1 MSDPTPLP
9 EPDTISEPAAEQST
23 FHWRSVWHA
32 MVLGGLAGAAIE
44 VFNLN
49 ILFRDFADT
58 ILTATVIGGLLGFT
72 RWRNL
77 LWIVNSLLITG
88 ILLISYTPL
97 SGFLIHRLDVSD
109 PPARADA
116 IVVLADGYVNDQTIA
131 SQGQERLLC
140 AFRLL
145 RGGYAPQ
152 LLVTRPIGAAGQWT
166 DLVRRE
172 MSDLGLNYPVQE
184 TAPVINTHDESLEVA
199 RIAREHGWHR
209 VILITQ
215 AWHMRRAAALFQKTG
230 LTIIRVPCG
239 DNTYD
244 SRHVSNPGDRLSAF
258 RDWLHETVG
267 YFVYQMRGWI

>member
-1 MSDPTPLP
+1 MSDPTPPP
-9 EPDTISEPAAEQST
+9 EPDATSDRPTVRST
-23 FHWRSVWHA
+23 FRWRRVWHG
-32 MVLGGLAGAAIE
+32 MVLGATAGAAIQ
-44 VFNLN
+44 VINLN

-58 ILTATVIGGLLGFT
+58 ILTATFIGGLLAFT

-77 LWIVNSLLITG
+77 LWIVNTVLIIG

-97 SGFLIHRLDVSD
+97 SGFLLHRLAVSD
-109 PPARADA
+109 PPAHADA
-116 IVVLADGYVNDQTIA
+116 IVVLADGYVNEQTIA
-131 SQGQERLLC
+131 AQGQERLLC

-145 RGGYAPQ
+145 REGYAPQ
-152 LLVTRPIGAAGQWT
+152 LLVTRPIGGAGQWT
-166 DLVRRE
+166 ELVRRE

-184 TAPVINTHDESLEVA
+184 TAPVVNTHDESLEVA
-199 RIAREHGWHR
+199 RIARAHGWHR
-209 VILITQ
+209 VILVTQ
-215 AWHMRRAAALFQKTG
+215 SWHMRRAAALFQRTG